1 MQARV
6 KSVLLSTLVSILL
19 CHANSSSADTTG
31 TSNSAF
37 NGTTNLGKRIAS
49 KSEIIN
55 LLTPVPTQAMAPAN
69 GGLPTRG
76 LHLWQKPATET
87 AAEPQPTEKK
97 AISLEVRFG
106 FDSAELTNEAKTQLT
121 PVAQA
126 LTSNELNSLNFVLE
140 GHTDAAGS
148 DTYNLS
154 LSEKRAQ
161 SVKNYFIDEYG
172 VEPSRLNSVG
182 KGESELLD
190 NGHPDDDA
198 NRRVTII
205 TQ

>member
-6 KSVLLSTLVSILL
+6 KSILLSTLVSILL
-19 CHANSSSADTTG
+19 CYANNSSADT
-31 TSNSAF
+31 

-55 LLTPVPTQAMAPAN
+55 LLTPAQTQAMAPN

-87 AAEPQPTEKK
+87 AAEPQPSEKK

-106 FDSAELTNEAKTQLT
+106 FDSAELTDEAKTQLT

-161 SVKNYFIDEYG
+161 SVKNFFIDEYG